1 MKLDGIQYTSQAND
15 KKIGPILAINSE
27 DFNQQYV
34 TEKLIKNLPEKKKL
48 RIKGLS
54 INSKNISKGFIFCH

>member
-1 MKLDGIQYTSQAND
+1 MEFSIRRGQND

-34 TEKLIKNLPEKKKL
+34 TEKLIKNLPEKK
-48 RIKGLS
+48 IED
-54 INSKNISKGFIFCH
+54 